1 MIRFALLAVRQ
12 RIDGRTP
19 VGKLTLL
26 GTPDQTYR
34 SVLKFAVREL
44 NVQQR
49 LLQVPEIRCKWSEE
63 DEVSQPENWKRFITF
78 RVWMLLVL
86 MFLLQASATSQL
98 TRAEYNAKRIK
109 ILIDELKKELEIDK
123 EIEAIIVPK
132 NEMIVS
138 VQPVRERKGVYEI
151 SFEENF
157 LNTLDDNEL
166 RAVIA
171 HELGHVWIFTHHPYL
186 QTEDLANSIAFKA
199 VTQESLDRVYD
210 KVRTRNIVAGTLS
223 ATLH

>member
-1 MIRFALLAVRQ
+1 M
-12 RIDGRTP
+12 
-19 VGKLTLL
+19 
-26 GTPDQTYR
+26 
-34 SVLKFAVREL
+34 
-44 NVQQR
+44 
-49 LLQVPEIRCKWSEE
+49 
-63 DEVSQPENWKRFITF
+63 SQPEKWTRFITF
-78 RVWMLLVL
+78 RVWMLLAL
-86 MFLLQASATSQL
+86 MLLLQANATSQL
-98 TRAEYNAKRIK
+98 TRAAYNAKRIK
-109 ILIDELKKELEIDK
+109 SLIDELKKELEIDK